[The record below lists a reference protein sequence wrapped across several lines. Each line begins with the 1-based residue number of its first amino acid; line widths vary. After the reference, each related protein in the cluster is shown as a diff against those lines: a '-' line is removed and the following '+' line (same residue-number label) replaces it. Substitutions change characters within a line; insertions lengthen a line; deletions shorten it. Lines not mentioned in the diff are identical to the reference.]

1 MIVEESKVAKM
12 YCPVE
17 MAGDHDYRCQGSR
30 CMAWRW
36 ADVRNPDYVPAN
48 PMQYPPPLPWDNP
61 LSVKS
66 TTHGYCGLA
75 GRP

>member
-1 MIVEESKVAKM
+1 MIVEEKM
-12 YCPVE
+12 AADKLCVRGGATFP
-17 MAGDHDYRCQGSR
+17 AGCQGSR

-36 ADVRNPDYVPAN
+36 EDVRNPNYVQHN